1 MEKRITQVM
10 MSKKLFRARK
20 LLRKIRMV
28 RLTMDQQ
35 PPCTEAKGKKLRK
48 NGKVRK
54 NPQAKK
60 KHQYLK
66 ETKEMEK
73 EKTNPIKKSKKDASS
88 DKEPATLPGAKI
100 KEETF

>member
-1 MEKRITQVM
+1 M
-10 MSKKLFRARK
+10 
-20 LLRKIRMV
+20 

-35 PPCTEAKGKKLRK
+35 PFLAKKPNERNWERTEG
-48 NGKVRK
+48 VRK
-54 NPQAKK
+54 DPWAKK

-88 DKEPATLPGAKI
+88 DKEPATLSGAKI

>member
-1 MEKRITQVM
+1 M
-10 MSKKLFRARK
+10 
-20 LLRKIRMV
+20 

-35 PPCTEAKGKKLRK
+35 PFLAKKPNERNWERTEG
-48 NGKVRK
+48 VRK
-54 NPQAKK
+54 DPRTNK

-88 DKEPATLPGAKI
+88 DKEPATLPGGENKGRS
-100 KEETF
+100 F